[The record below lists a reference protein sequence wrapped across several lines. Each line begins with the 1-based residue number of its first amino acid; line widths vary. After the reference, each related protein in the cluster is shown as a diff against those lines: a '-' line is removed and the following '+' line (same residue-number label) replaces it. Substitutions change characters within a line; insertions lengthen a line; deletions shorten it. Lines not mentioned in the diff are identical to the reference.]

1 MIGTSAAAS
10 HTRCV
15 FQVDDVIKGEHRCC
29 FACITVTGD
38 QCSTKST
45 HDAGDVRT
53 NSLAAGNQFK
63 ASQYGIIVEGT
74 ALYNDFLAQILRIC
88 QFDNLQQCILDNGI
102 SQSGGDIADFGPF
115 FLSLFDIGIHENGTS
130 GTKVNRMFGKNGNLC
145 KVFHGI
151 IQRMGE
157 CFDERAA
164 SRGTCFV

>member
-102 SQSGGDIADFGPF
+102 SQSGGNIGNGSA
-115 FLSLFDIGIHENGTS
+115 FLLRLFYLGVHKYGTARTQIDGVFCKQRSL
-130 GTKVNRMFGKNGNLC
+130 
-145 KVFHGI
+145 
-151 IQRMGE
+151 GE
-157 CFDERAA
+157 VLNA
-164 SRGTCFV
+164 VV